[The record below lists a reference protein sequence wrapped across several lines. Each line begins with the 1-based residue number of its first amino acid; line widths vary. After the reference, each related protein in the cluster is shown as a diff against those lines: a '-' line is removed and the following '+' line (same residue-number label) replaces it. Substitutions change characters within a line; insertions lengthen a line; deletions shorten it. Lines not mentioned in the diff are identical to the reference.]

1 MNLNDMNLNN
11 DIKFYRDFIDKN
23 NQNDNNHN
31 DNNDDDNNG
40 NNNHNRIY
48 NDDDNLTI
56 VTARENYQNSLKT
69 NTKNDINRTK
79 NDINRS
85 DSFTNVNLVQ
95 PTSPY
100 DHKSRTYVSTDY
112 SISQELYNTDK
123 DIENGTN
130 STYVSTNGVESIGT
144 DARTVDN
151 NLSFNEE
158 TKEISEKNSTD
169 VSTVD
174 IQSEDDFLD
183 DHSHLLIHV
192 KDIRSEKQLTALIEY
207 IQDGYISIENTDIE
221 KKKLKKI
228 IKGWNDTFENANGRV
243 ATNQEKKTLVRD
255 MYEDYQKVI
264 FINVA
269 VYIYMF
275 IHICIHIYIL

>member
-1 MNLNDMNLNN
+1 MNMNDMNLNN

-23 NQNDNNHN
+23 NENENNHD
-31 DNNDDDNNG
+31 DNNDDNNNG
-40 NNNHNRIY
+40 KNNHNRIY
-48 NDDDNLTI
+48 NDDENLTI

-79 NDINRS
+79 NDINRTKNDINRS
-85 DSFTNVNLVQ
+85 DSLTNINLVQ

-100 DHKSRTYVSTDY
+100 DHKSKSYVSTDY
-112 SISQELYNTDK
+112 TISPEFYNTDK
-123 DIENGTN
+123 NIENNTN
-130 STYVSTNGVESIGT
+130 NTYVSTNGVELIST
-144 DARTVDN
+144 DVRTVDN
-151 NLSFNEE
+151 NLTFNEE

-174 IQSEDDFLD
+174 IQSEDNFLD

-228 IKGWNDTFENANGRV
+228 IKGGLE
-243 ATNQEKKTLVRD
+243 
-255 MYEDYQKVI
+255 
-264 FINVA
+264 
-269 VYIYMF
+269 
-275 IHICIHIYIL
+275 